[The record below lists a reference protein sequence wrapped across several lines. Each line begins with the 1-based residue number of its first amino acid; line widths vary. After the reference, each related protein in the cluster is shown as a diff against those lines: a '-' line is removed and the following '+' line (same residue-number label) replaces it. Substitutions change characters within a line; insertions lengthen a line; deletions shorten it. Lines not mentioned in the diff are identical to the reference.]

1 MFDVW
6 CYLCYWSL
14 MFASGQESEAFASL
28 DVFHSPSPFPPRCTH
43 HLPFISLLHLHLHYR
58 RQGAPG
64 REPPGGPIMPQ
75 RATTG
80 RLHRARQKGRT
91 QCLGAVWQFCLSAM
105 SHNYMCKVRSSGSA
119 VNVLRDGFL
128 PQLRLSSQNFWDGTC
143 RVSVTSVSDFVFCKF
158 LTNSSRDT
166 KKRIKEKLNLTIH
179 LWIVQNMY

>member
-1 MFDVW
+1 MFSIHP
-6 CYLCYWSL
+6 L
-14 MFASGQESEAFASL
+14 
-28 DVFHSPSPFPPRCTH
+28 PFPPGVPTTYLSSHCCTY
-43 HLPFISLLHLHLHYR
+43 ICIT
-58 RQGAPG
+58 GAKGRPG
-64 REPPGGPIMPQ
+64 VSHRAAPLCRNVLPPGGSIAQ
-75 RATTG
+75 GKT
-80 RLHRARQKGRT
+80 GRT